1 MIMMVIMMMT
11 IIIIIIIIMMME
23 EEVSNIW
30 NGGRDERKERN
41 IDLPVTEALLEKEPG
56 AVIMATPH
64 STSKAPAVIM

>member
-1 MIMMVIMMMT
+1 M
-11 IIIIIIIIMMME
+11 MMME

>member
-1 MIMMVIMMMT
+1 MMIMMMMMMMVIMMMMMM
-11 IIIIIIIIMMME
+11 MMME

>member
-1 MIMMVIMMMT
+1 MIYAVIITTT
-11 IIIIIIIIMMME
+11 IIIIIMMMMME